1 MRGEL
6 FELRRVAVVIP
17 KTKGGQVPL
26 LASTA
31 QPHPF
36 HFHPNQLRLDF
47 ANRLKGGIRKFKR
60 GQPAV
65 LANDGNGNPK
75 DFALV
80 INGEFGGSRNI
91 RLFEEIRECA
101 KLAEVHHLCDY
112 ILPAFLMDDDE
123 LVLRHERY
131 YPLRTPFVL
140 ICHQVA
146 SLTVV

>member
-17 KTKGGQVPL
+17 KTKRGTGHL

-47 ANRLKGGIRKFKR
+47 ATRLKGGIRKFKR

-65 LANDGNGNPK
+65 LANDCNGNPK

-80 INGEFGGSRNI
+80 INGKFDGGRNI
-91 RLFEEIRECA
+91 HLFEQIREGTGVT
-101 KLAEVHHLCDY
+101 EIHHLCDY
-112 ILPAFLMDDDE
+112 ILPALLMDDDD
-123 LVLRHERY
+123 LFIRHERY
-131 YPLRTPFVL
+131 DPLGTSFVL
-140 ICHQVA
+140 IWHQIA
-146 SLTVV
+146 SSDNI